1 MYCVEELELEKSIK
15 NYKVCTI
22 IYIKN
27 NIQMKTYK
35 INNKNKVQTN

>member
-1 MYCVEELELEKSIK
+1 MYCVEELELEKSIN

-27 NIQMKTYK
+27 NIQMKTQ
-35 INNKNKVQTN
+35 NKQQK